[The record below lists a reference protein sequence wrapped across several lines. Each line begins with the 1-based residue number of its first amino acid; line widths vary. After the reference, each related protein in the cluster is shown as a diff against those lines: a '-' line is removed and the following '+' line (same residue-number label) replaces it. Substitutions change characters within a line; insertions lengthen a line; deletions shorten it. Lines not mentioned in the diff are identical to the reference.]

1 MYKVDRCAMVKGVL
15 SISIDGT
22 PVAKERPRR
31 GKYGGFYT
39 PPKTATYEKALKL
52 LVQNALKRKKIK
64 IDMECRNVRIKLG
77 FFVKDK
83 YKADIDNLTKSVL
96 DSMNTILYSDDKYIT
111 HLEVYKLGMITVEYI
126 AMEINYNMEVE

>member
-1 MYKVDRCAMVKGVL
+1 MYRVKYCG
-15 SISIDGT
+15 IDKGLLMMEITGT

-64 IDMECRNVRIKLG
+64 IDMECKNVRIELG

-83 YKADIDNLTKSVL
+83 FKADIDNLAKSVL
-96 DSMNTILYSDDKYIT
+96 DAMNTILYSDDRYIT
-111 HLEVYKLGMITVEYI
+111 HLEAYKISLLQECIVI
-126 AMEINYNMEVE
+126 KVNYNMEV